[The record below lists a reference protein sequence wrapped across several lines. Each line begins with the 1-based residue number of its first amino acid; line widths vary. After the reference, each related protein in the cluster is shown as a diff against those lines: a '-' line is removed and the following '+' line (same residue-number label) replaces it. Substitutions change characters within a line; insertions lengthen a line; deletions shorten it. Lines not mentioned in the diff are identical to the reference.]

1 MSRRKSLKEQSRH
14 DTIKNPPCPKCG
26 GDSCEIMGKYSCHKC
41 DHTWALCEVRRVTS
55 KKDKDTSTSEDV
67 QVTLSTQP
75 AEPELLPGQKVV
87 NPENMID
94 IPEPKPAEPEPE
106 TEVEPTPVKTALALS
121 AAQAQ
126 LESLYEQLNKKLFGG
141 NLPSIVITI
150 QTKGRKQAKGWYAPE
165 RWEDGEKQ
173 ANSEIN
179 FCAEHLRDG
188 REEIT
193 ETLREQRPS
202 LAIAKM
208 IYFSVMNTIVESL
221 VELNPLANAQYDTT
235 DIFSVARIETAG
247 AFIPFSLKSPNSTT
261 AALADR
267 NAATNTSSD
276 KRKGTMIYNSDTKVP
291 VWADGNTDTSVWV
304 DATGATAHTPIA

>member
-14 DTIKNPPCPKCG
+14 DTIKNPSCPKCG
-26 GDSCEIMGKYSCHKC
+26 GDSCEIMGKYSCHEC

-67 QVTLSTQP
+67 QVTLS
-75 AEPELLPGQKVV
+75 EPQ
-87 NPENMID
+87 
-94 IPEPKPAEPEPE
+94 PAEPEPE

-121 AAQAQ
+121 AAQAE

-141 NLPSIVITI
+141 KLPSIVITI

-188 REEIT
+188 REEIV
-193 ETLREQRPS
+193 EL
-202 LAIAKM
+202 M
-208 IYFSVMNTIVESL
+208 IHEMVHAMNARDGIKDCGKSGRYHNKKFRHAAEAVGLIVESSK
-221 VELNPLANAQYDTT
+221 AC
-235 DIFSVARIETAG
+235 G
-247 AFIPFSLKSPNSTT
+247 H
-261 AALADR
+261 
-267 NAATNTSSD
+267 
-276 KRKGTMIYNSDTKVP
+276 
-291 VWADGNTDTSVWV
+291 
-304 DATGATAHTPIA
+304 AHTELGPRLKDISSQVNLRDEAFTLVRKEKEGKGKTGTPLVKWTCGCRNFWMKTDGEGIKCELCGNEFAKGC